1 MAKNPGGVTQGPR
14 HSEGGIPTRFGE
26 LEGGEAV
33 INRRSTAAF
42 RPLLSAIN
50 EAGGGRGFD
59 GGLEDNAGGM
69 TTGVVKAFV
78 VTDDI
83 TNSQDKLTKIRRKAT
98 I

>member
-1 MAKNPGGVTQGPR
+1 MARNPGGVTQGPR

-50 EAGGGRGFD
+50 EAGGGRAFAD
-59 GGLEDNAGGM
+59 GGELDDEYPDGGTIPYEDN
-69 TTGVVKAFV
+69 V
-78 VTDDI
+78 
-83 TNSQDKLTKIRRKAT
+83 
-98 I
+98 